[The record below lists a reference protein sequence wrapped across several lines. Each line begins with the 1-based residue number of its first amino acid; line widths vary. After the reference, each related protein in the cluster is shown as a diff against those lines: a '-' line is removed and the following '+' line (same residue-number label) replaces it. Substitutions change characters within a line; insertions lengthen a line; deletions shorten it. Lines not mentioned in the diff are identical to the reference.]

1 MSLKDRNDIAK
12 MMGYK
17 DYEELVYYAERG
29 MSVIKGGSVNTS
41 LINAD
46 LIITSALIAK
56 AIRTNTLNVNDRF
69 KIHTDGS
76 VEMDG
81 VFHSLG
87 PNTELILSNGYVRI
101 THDGIDVARLSVN
114 NGTPELNLSKGGR
127 SAVVT
132 PGSLTLR
139 SASGKFVTF
148 SADDLN
154 RITRYSPASS
164 PSPRQAAERRY
175 RRPGAT

>member
-1 MSLKDRNDIAK
+1 
-12 MMGYK
+12 
-17 DYEELVYYAERG
+17 

-101 THDGIDVARLSVN
+101 THDGIDVASYPSITAR
-114 NGTPELNLSKGGR
+114 R
-127 SAVVT
+127 
-132 PGSLTLR
+132 SLTC
-139 SASGKFVTF
+139 
-148 SADDLN
+148 
-154 RITRYSPASS
+154 
-164 PSPRQAAERRY
+164 PRAA
-175 RRPGAT
+175 GARW